1 MRFIHLFRTK
11 GVTIVEILIGASL
24 LATIVVLITHTLALY
39 FSTGSLLQ
47 EKTKALYLAQ
57 EGQEIM
63 RYLRDEDWNTLTDI
77 NVDTTYYFDVA
88 TTTLATMTS
97 AEVIDGMYTRSFILY
112 NAYRDGNDDL
122 VSSTTAGASIDAGG
136 RIVVTK
142 VQWGTD
148 NEIRL
153 ESLLTNIFNI

>member
-1 MRFIHLFRTK
+1 MQSVHKK
-11 GVTIVEILIGASL
+11 GVTVVEILIGVSL
-24 LATIVVLITHTLALY
+24 FTLIVVFITHALALY

-57 EGQEIM
+57 EGQEVM
-63 RYLRDEDWNTLTDI
+63 RYLRDEDWTTLTDLT
-77 NVDTTYYFDVA
+77 VGTAYYFDVA
-88 TTTLATMTS
+88 TTTMATTTVP
-97 AEVIDGMYTRSFILY
+97 EIIEGVYTRSVVLE

-122 VSSTTAGASIDAGG
+122 VASTAPGASIDDGG

-142 VQWGTD
+142 VQWGSG
-148 NEIRL
+148 NEIQL